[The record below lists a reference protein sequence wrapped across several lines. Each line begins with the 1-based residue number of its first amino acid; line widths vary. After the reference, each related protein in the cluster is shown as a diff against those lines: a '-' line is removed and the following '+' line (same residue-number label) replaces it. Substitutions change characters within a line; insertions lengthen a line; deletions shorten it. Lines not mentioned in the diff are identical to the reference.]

1 MLFELDNVADFIRLN
16 PRDHD
21 IDEEY
26 IRELLDDQENNQNEM
41 SFIQELD
48 EYEEIIQHENPDI
61 VRLSEILND
70 LIEYV
75 LDTDAAYVM
84 FRVILKV
91 FNERFSRDN
100 TAKQEKLKP
109 LDEGTQQEIS
119 SSEDSYAMR
128 FEIESHPGAAASRN
142 NPKILQ
148 NLTETFGEIN

>member
-16 PRDHD
+16 PRDHQ
-21 IDEEY
+21 IDDEY
-26 IRELLDDQENNQNEM
+26 VRELLDDPENEQNEMNEM

-48 EYEEIIQHENPDI
+48 EYEDILHHENPDI

-91 FNERFSRDN
+91 FNERFSREN
-100 TAKQEKLKP
+100 TVKQEKLKP

-128 FEIESHPGAAASRN
+128 FEI
-142 NPKILQ
+142 
-148 NLTETFGEIN
+148 

>member
-16 PRDHD
+16 PRDHE

-26 IRELLDDQENNQNEM
+26 IRDLLDDPENEQNEM

-48 EYEEIIQHENPDI
+48 EYEEILQHENPDI

-128 FEIESHPGAAASRN
+128 FEIESHPGAAAGRN

>member
-26 IRELLDDQENNQNEM
+26 IRELLDDHENNQNEM